1 VWSLPLDGKLSIVL
15 QDNCIADARNQ
26 ATEQAEALWEHQ
38 SAVQASSNVWKISIK
53 PLKKGS
59 IYKELLHHLSSS
71 SPNLTSAN
79 FQRFLDA
86 FWVLTLQREKSKPDN
101 NAK

>member
-1 VWSLPLDGKLSIVL
+1 LCSKTIAL
-15 QDNCIADARNQ
+15 QTPEIKQWNKQRHSGNINLQYRIALMFGRYQ
-26 ATEQAEALWEHQ
+26 LR
-38 SAVQASSNVWKISIK
+38 

>member
-1 VWSLPLDGKLSIVL
+1 L
-15 QDNCIADARNQ
+15 QTPEIKQWNKQRQSGNINLQYRIALMFGRYQ
-26 ATEQAEALWEHQ
+26 LR
-38 SAVQASSNVWKISIK
+38 

>member
-1 VWSLPLDGKLSIVL
+1 MANCQLYSKTLAL
-15 QDNCIADARNQ
+15 QTPEIKQLN
-26 ATEQAEALWEHQ
+26 AEALWEHQ
-38 SAVQASSNVWKISIK
+38 SAVQDSSNVWKISIK
-53 PLKKGS
+53 PLQKVI

-79 FQRFLDA
+79 FMRFLDA